1 MRGRVG
7 GEGVWVLGGREGGAL
22 GAWGGGGLGPWG
34 EGGLTSWGDGIWL
47 PGGSGLGAGAPRCC
61 MSSSPCE
68 AIPQRAVQDRLW
80 AAQPPCGGKPAL
92 PRTPPPAWIGFHAGS
107 SSLSSFRA
115 LGPGLTRQGPSTAL
129 SCWAR
134 ALNLQSSLVRCF
146 TVIISDLQRRP
157 EKAREVKQLAQGHT
171 AGKEGAEVRI
181 GEDSVPRRGLG
192 PLHSAAGVRCALL
205 LLPGQPPTLPA
216 AWSPRGHATTCNFIT
231 YLYRALQSAPW
242 PLPPRAGTWSEGSGQ

>member
-1 MRGRVG
+1 MPGLPAAACPPLPARPSPRGQCRTASG
-7 GEGVWVLGGREGGAL
+7 QHSLPAAGSRLFPEPLH
-22 GAWGGGGLGPWG
+22 
-34 EGGLTSWGDGIWL
+34 L
-47 PGGSGLGAGAPRCC
+47 PGSDSTLEAPVCLPSGPLA
-61 MSSSPCE
+61 
-68 AIPQRAVQDRLW
+68 
-80 AAQPPCGGKPAL
+80 
-92 PRTPPPAWIGFHAGS
+92 
-107 SSLSSFRA
+107 
-115 LGPGLTRQGPSTAL
+115 PGLMRQGPSTAL

-134 ALNLQSSLVRCF
+134 AFNLQSSLVRCF

-216 AWSPRGHATTCNFIT
+216 AWSPRGRATTCNFIT

>member
-1 MRGRVG
+1 MSGSLGVGRVYVPG
-7 GEGVWVLGGREGGAL
+7 GGAL

-34 EGGLTSWGDGIWL
+34 EGGLTSWGGMVSGCLGGGVWVPGLPAAACPPLPARPSPRGQCRTASGQHSLPAAGSRLFPEPLHL
-47 PGGSGLGAGAPRCC
+47 PGSDSTLEAPVCLPSGPLA
-61 MSSSPCE
+61 
-68 AIPQRAVQDRLW
+68 
-80 AAQPPCGGKPAL
+80 
-92 PRTPPPAWIGFHAGS
+92 
-107 SSLSSFRA
+107 
-115 LGPGLTRQGPSTAL
+115 PGLMRQGPSTAL

-134 ALNLQSSLVRCF
+134 AFNLQSSLVRCF

-216 AWSPRGHATTCNFIT
+216 AWSPRGRATTCNFIT